1 MSGDRRTLEEAPGPV
16 ARPLR
21 VLCAPN
27 AFKGTLSA
35 PAAAAALAAGVRDG
49 RAEATLVPMAD
60 GGDGT
65 LDTLLAGSGS
75 ARCDRRPVHGPL
87 GGRLLARLG
96 WLDSTTAVVELAE
109 AAGLRRLQGR
119 RDPLRASSRG
129 AGDLIRHALDGGAS
143 RILVGIGGSACSDGG
158 AGLLAALGARLLDAL
173 GRRIAD
179 GGGALVNLGRADLGG
194 LDPRLRGCSV
204 EVATD
209 VNSPLLG
216 ERGAAAVFGPQK
228 GASALQV
235 ARLEAG
241 LRRLAEV
248 LERDAGV
255 APGLRNLPGAGA
267 AGGSG
272 YGLAAAGA
280 RLVPGAA
287 LVAEAVGIDRA
298 IAAVDLVL
306 TGEGRL
312 DAQTGAGKAPIEV
325 ARRAGRLG
333 VPCIAVAGVVEL
345 VPAGFHHAVALS
357 DIARPGEDPER
368 VPRRLLRR
376 AGALIVRA
384 AVRGG

>member
-1 MSGDRRTLEEAPGPV
+1 MSADRHAAEVVLGP
-16 ARPLR
+16 AGRRLR

-35 PAAAAALAAGVRDG
+35 PAAAAALAAGVRDAG
-49 RAEATLVPMAD
+49 AEPTMVPMAD

-75 ARCDRRPVHGPL
+75 ARSDRWPVHGPL
-87 GGRLLARLG
+87 GGRLMARLG
-96 WLDSTTAVVELAE
+96 WLDATTAIVELAE
-109 AAGLRRLQGR
+109 AAGLRRLGGR
-119 RDPLRASSRG
+119 REPLRASSRG

-158 AGLLAALGARLLDAL
+158 AGLLSALGARLLDAR

-179 GGGALVNLGRADLGG
+179 GGGSLPGLERAELGG
-194 LDPRLRGCSV
+194 LDPRLPGCSV

-228 GASALQV
+228 GASRAQV
-235 ARLEAG
+235 ELLEAG

-255 APGLRNLPGAGA
+255 ATGLRDLPGAGA
-267 AGGSG
+267 AGGTG
-272 YGLAAAGA
+272 YALAVTGA

-287 LVAEAVGIDRA
+287 LVAEAVGLDAA
-298 IAAVDLVL
+298 IAAADLVV

-312 DAQTGAGKAPIEV
+312 DGQTAAGKAPIEV
-325 ARRAGRLG
+325 ARRSARRG
-333 VPCIAVAGVVEL
+333 VPCIAVAGVVES
-345 VPAGFHHAVALS
+345 VPAGFHHAIALTDVAGT
-357 DIARPGEDPER
+357 GEDPER

-376 AGALIVRA
+376 AGARIVRE

>member
-1 MSGDRRTLEEAPGPV
+1 M
-16 ARPLR
+16 
-21 VLCAPN
+21 
-27 AFKGTLSA
+27 
-35 PAAAAALAAGVRDG
+35 
-49 RAEATLVPMAD
+49 
-60 GGDGT
+60 
-65 LDTLLAGSGS
+65 
-75 ARCDRRPVHGPL
+75 
-87 GGRLLARLG
+87 ARLG
-96 WLDSTTAVVELAE
+96 WLDATTAVVELAE
-109 AAGLRRLQGR
+109 AAGLRRLPGR
-119 RDPLRASSRG
+119 REPLRASSRG

-143 RILVGIGGSACSDGG
+143 RILVGIGGSACTDGG
-158 AGLLAALGARLLDAL
+158 AGLLTALGARLLDAR
-173 GRRIAD
+173 GRRIAA
-179 GGGALVNLGRADLGG
+179 GGGALVDLERADLGG

-228 GASALQV
+228 GASPAQV
-235 ARLEAG
+235 ARLETG

-255 APGLRNLPGAGA
+255 APALRDLPGAGA

-298 IAAVDLVL
+298 IAAADLVV

-312 DAQTGAGKAPIEV
+312 DAPDRRWQGPDRGGPASGPAGRPLHRGRR
-325 ARRAGRLG
+325 RRATS
-333 VPCIAVAGVVEL
+333 
-345 VPAGFHHAVALS
+345 VPAGFHHAIALT
-357 DIARPGEDPER
+357 DVARPGEDPER

-376 AGALIVRA
+376 AGAGIVRA
-384 AVRGG
+384 GLRGAEAGRYRTSSGALTGPAATTVRPAERAHQIGRSHSAYFGLAPVTMCW

>member
-1 MSGDRRTLEEAPGPV
+1 MSGDRRALEAGPGP
-16 ARPLR
+16 AGRPLR

-35 PAAAAALAAGVRDG
+35 PAAAVALAAGVRDAG
-49 RAEATLVPMAD
+49 AEASMVPMAD

-65 LDTLLAGSGS
+65 LDTLLAGSGA

-87 GGRLLARLG
+87 GGRLMARLG
-96 WLDSTTAVVELAE
+96 WLDATTAVVELAE
-109 AAGLRRLQGR
+109 AAGLRRLPGR
-119 RDPLRASSRG
+119 REPLRASSRG

-143 RILVGIGGSACSDGG
+143 RILVGIGGSACTDGG
-158 AGLLAALGARLLDAL
+158 AGPLTALGARLLDAR
-173 GRRIAD
+173 GRRIAA
-179 GGGALVNLGRADLGG
+179 GGGALVDLERADLGG

-228 GASALQV
+228 GASPAQV
-235 ARLEAG
+235 ARLETG
-241 LRRLAEV
+241 LHRLAEV

-255 APGLRNLPGAGA
+255 APALRDLPGAGA

-298 IAAVDLVL
+298 IAAADLVV

-325 ARRAGRLG
+325 ARRAARLG
-333 VPCIAVAGVVEL
+333 VPCIAVAGVVTS
-345 VPAGFHHAVALS
+345 VPAGFHHAIALT
-357 DIARPGEDPER
+357 DVARPGEDPER

-376 AGALIVRA
+376 VGAGIVRA
-384 AVRGG
+384 GLRGA